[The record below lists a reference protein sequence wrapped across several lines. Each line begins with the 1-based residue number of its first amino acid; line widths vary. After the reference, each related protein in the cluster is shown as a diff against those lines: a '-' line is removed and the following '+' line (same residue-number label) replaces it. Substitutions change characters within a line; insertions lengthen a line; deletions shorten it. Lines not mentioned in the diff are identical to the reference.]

1 MDEIVL
7 KAMVKWPNVPSVFGW
22 LSLDRRGNW
31 LIKGEPISNE
41 ALNAFIGRNYLH
53 DDEGRWFFQNGPQR
67 VFVALAYTPFVYR
80 VASAQYEALAFSTHT
95 GLCVTGIDSVLM
107 DEKGTILIDAE
118 HGVGII
124 YDLDLDRLSPHLVDE
139 KGVPVHEDAFD
150 ELLEDAQSAPPLWLQ
165 FSGARL
171 KVGHIHSADI
181 ARQFGFVADPT
192 EQTAKANV

>member
-7 KAMVKWPNVPSVFGW
+7 KAMAKWPNVPSVFGW

-41 ALNAFIGRNYLH
+41 ALNAFIDRNYLH

-80 VASAQYEALAFSTHT
+80 VASAEHEALVLDTHT
-95 GLCVTGIDSVLM
+95 GLHVTRINSVLM
-107 DEKGTILIDAE
+107 DEEGAILLDTE

-124 YDLDLDRLSPHLVDE
+124 YDLDLDRLSPHLLDE
-139 KGVPVHEDAFD
+139 HGVPVHEDAFD
-150 ELLEDAQSAPPLWLQ
+150 ELLEDARSAPPLWLQ
-165 FSGARL
+165 FGGTRL
-171 KVGHIHSADI
+171 KVGHIHSTEV
-181 ARQFGFVADPT
+181 ARQFDFVADPAEHVT
-192 EQTAKANV
+192 KANA